1 MIVALLKWLVTQK
14 VRLRSLCYIWTTEPP
29 LRRSIQT
36 EFQAL
41 LSSKVKISQVWGM
54 PETGWPSTLFWPER
68 GDPESAGRPLPGFA
82 FKLVGEDSGTIHDD
96 SKEGSYLSEVL
107 P

>member
-1 MIVALLKWLVTQK
+1 
-14 VRLRSLCYIWTTEPP
+14 
-29 LRRSIQT
+29 
-36 EFQAL
+36 
-41 LSSKVKISQVWGM
+41 M
-54 PETGWPSTLFWPER
+54 PETGWASTLFWPER

-96 SKEGSYLSEVL
+96 SKEGSYLSEIL